1 MKSGFSHKYARMLV
15 LGIGLLAGIDVPAT
29 AHAEDSASEE
39 VTFVR
44 NVLVEEFTGT
54 ACGWCP
60 RGMVGMQL
68 MHEVYGNR
76 FVGIALHWYNTNDVM
91 FLQRDTYYPLTFS
104 SAPSCRLNRG
114 EQIDPKYGSGGE
126 VGYSV
131 LDNLVEEL
139 ERPATVAVTV
149 EGQWNIEQSEVSVTA
164 KVKTLNRRDH
174 LQVEFVLVADSLGGL
189 TSAWRQANNYASHT
203 AEEIGDPDMAPFCAD
218 GIYGKPAVA
227 ARNLFNDVAIAGSFA
242 EGVSLVEPLLDMQP
256 GEERTVGFT
265 LSMPDKALLRNSI
278 NPEYVSV
285 VAIVTDGETG
295 EVENA
300 DKRRVGEQAAAT
312 AIRLR
317 ADDCV
322 PNDQSASIRM
332 FDLQGRR
339 LAGNSAPAVY
349 VIKQGSKVRKVVNT
363 AFR

>member
-1 MKSGFSHKYARMLV
+1 MLV
-15 LGIGLLAGIDVPAT
+15 LGIGLLAGMAVPAT
-29 AHAEDSASEE
+29 ALAEDSASDDGA
-39 VTFVR
+39 FVR

-68 MHEVYGNR
+68 MHEAYGHR
-76 FVGIALHWYNTNDVM
+76 FVGIALHWYNTTDVM
-91 FLQRDTYYPLTFS
+91 FLQRDTYYPLTFT

-114 EQIDPKYGSGGE
+114 EQMDPKYGTGGV

-131 LDNLVEEL
+131 LDDLAAEM

-149 EGQWNIEQSEVSVTA
+149 EGLWNADQSEVSATA
-164 KVKTLNRRDH
+164 RVKSLGHRSH

-189 TSAWRQANNYASHT
+189 TSTWRQANNYASYT
-203 AEEIGDPDMAPFCAD
+203 AEDAGDPDMAPFCI
-218 GIYGKPAVA
+218 GGEYGSSAVA

-242 EGVSLVEPLLDMQP
+242 EGNCMVDPLFDVQP

-265 LSMPDKALLRNSI
+265 LSMPTKALLRNSI
-278 NPEYVSV
+278 DAEYVSV

-300 DKRRVGEQAAAT
+300 DKRRVGEHATAT
-312 AIRLR
+312 AISQLKEGSVQGDN
-317 ADDCV
+317 AAAI
-322 PNDQSASIRM
+322 QLY
-332 FDLQGRR
+332 DLQGRR
-339 LAGNSAPAVY
+339 LAGSSVPAVY
-349 VIKQGSKVRKVVNT
+349 VIKQGSKVRKVLNT